1 MNIII
6 DVDKDKLF
14 KNVMGINSKR
24 DFPIEITIESILDD
38 TVQEINKYG
47 IPNFRLGFEG
57 DIVLEKSGTILF
69 ICYKTI
75 KCSIPVFEKDNRLVM
90 LDQKTCINSR
100 TLSDLFT
107 TLVSSNIKIEHL
119 NRE

>member
-14 KNVMGINSKR
+14 KNVVGVNSKR
-24 DFPIEITIESILDD
+24 NFPIEITIESILDD

-57 DIVLEKSGTILF
+57 NIILEKSGTILF
-69 ICYKTI
+69 ICYRTI
-75 KCSIPVFEKDNRLVM
+75 KCSIPVFRKENGLVM
-90 LDQKTCINSR
+90 LDQKTPIDSR
-100 TLSDLFT
+100 ILSNLFI
-107 TLVSSNIKIEHL
+107 TLVYSNITIEHL

>member
-6 DVDKDKLF
+6 DVDRDKLF
-14 KNVMGINSKR
+14 KNVVGVNSKR
-24 DFPIEITIESILDD
+24 ECPIEITIESILDD

-57 DIVLEKSGTILF
+57 DIVLRKSGTILF
-69 ICYKTI
+69 ICYRTV
-75 KCSIPVFEKDNRLVM
+75 KCSIPVFKKENDLIM
-90 LDQKTCINSR
+90 LDQKTRINSR
-100 TLSDLFT
+100 MLSNLFT
-107 TLVSSNIKIEHL
+107 TLVSSNITIEYL